1 LDIGLVWGLWH
12 APLVLLGYN
21 YPQHPLAG
29 VGMMTLFTLLL
40 TPALLYVREKG
51 GSLLV
56 PALLHG
62 TLNAVAGLS
71 LLAVE
76 RTNDL
81 LVGVLGLPGLFL
93 LAAFNLYLRRRGV

>member
-1 LDIGLVWGLWH
+1 
-12 APLVLLGYN
+12 
-21 YPQHPLAG
+21 
-29 VGMMTLFTLLL
+29 MMTLFSILL

-51 GSLLV
+51 GSILGA
-56 PALLHG
+56 ALLHG

-71 LLAVE
+71 VLAVE

-93 LAAFNLYLRRRGV
+93 LAAFNLYLRRRGF